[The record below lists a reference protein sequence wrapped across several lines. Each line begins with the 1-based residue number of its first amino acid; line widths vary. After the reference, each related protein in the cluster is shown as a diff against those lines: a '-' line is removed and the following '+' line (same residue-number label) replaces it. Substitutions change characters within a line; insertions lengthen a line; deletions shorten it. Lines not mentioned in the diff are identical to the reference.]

1 MHIILFFIKF
11 LLMIAIS
18 LLPVTGA
25 KLPFS
30 DIEYKI
36 SEITSG

>member
-1 MHIILFFIKF
+1 MHITLFFIKF
-11 LLMIAIS
+11 FLMIAITP
-18 LLPVTGA
+18 LPVNVA
-25 KLPFS
+25 KLLFF

>member
-11 LLMIAIS
+11 FLMIAIS
-18 LLPVTGA
+18 LLPVSVA
-25 KLPFS
+25 KLRFS

>member
-11 LLMIAIS
+11 FLITP
-18 LLPVTGA
+18 LPVNVA
-25 KLPFS
+25 KLLFS